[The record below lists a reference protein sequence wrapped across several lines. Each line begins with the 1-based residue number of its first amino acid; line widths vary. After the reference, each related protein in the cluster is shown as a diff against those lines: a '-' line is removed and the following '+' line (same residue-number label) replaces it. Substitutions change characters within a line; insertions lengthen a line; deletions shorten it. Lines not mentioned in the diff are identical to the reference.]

1 MDDKRQTMTNDHL
14 IPWTAQEL
22 VAATGGELL
31 CEDRHRH
38 FAQISIDS
46 RKISPGDV
54 FVAIIGDIHD
64 GHSFLEDVIH
74 RGIKGVVINKDK
86 AKEIQ
91 ISNWH
96 DKNITGIAVEDTTRA
111 LGDLAAFHRNRTDA
125 SVVAI
130 TGSNGKTTTRNLTA
144 AVMAPQFNTLSSFG
158 NYNNQIGLPLTLLR
172 LHQGHTWAVVE
183 LGTNGPGEIAR
194 LAEITSPEI
203 GVITNIGPAHLEGL
217 GSLEGV
223 MHEKGDLL
231 TKLRPDGKAILNAD
245 DPRIM
250 KLAEQTDK
258 AVVLFGLSENA
269 MIRAEAVEE
278 NANGVSF
285 TLVLPQK
292 RVPVDLNISGQFMVS
307 NALAAAAVGTVVG
320 LSAER
325 IKVGLENFSSAP
337 GRMSYFQMPNGIHII
352 DDTYNANPDSMK
364 AAILTLKALRA
375 DNRSI
380 LVAGDM
386 LELGEQ
392 SASLHN
398 RIGTLAG
405 TSGIR
410 RIYLTGEFAEAVAA
424 GAQESHMNG
433 RDIITGTKAEILA
446 DLKNY
451 LKPGDWVLIKGSRGM
466 RMEDIVKGLKEWA
479 AIKPSA

>member
-1 MDDKRQTMTNDHL
+1 MIYDHF
-14 IPWTAQEL
+14 IPWTAQEI

-31 CEDRHRH
+31 CGDIHRQ
-38 FAQISIDS
+38 FAQVSIDS
-46 RKISPGDV
+46 REISPGDV
-54 FVAIIGDIHD
+54 FVAIIGDVHD
-64 GHSFLEDVIH
+64 GHAFLEDVIH
-74 RGIKGVVINKDK
+74 RGICGVVINKDK
-86 AKEIQ
+86 AKEIKV
-91 ISNWH
+91 SKWH
-96 DKNITGIAVEDTTRA
+96 DKKVIAIAVEDTTRA

-144 AVMAPQFNTLSSFG
+144 AVMSPRFNTLSTIG

-172 LHQGHTWAVVE
+172 LQQGHTWAVVE
-183 LGTNGPGEIAR
+183 LGTNTPGEIAR
-194 LAEITSPEI
+194 LAEISSPEI

-217 GSLEGV
+217 GSLDGV
-223 MHEKGDLL
+223 MREKGDLL
-231 TKLRPDGKAILNAD
+231 KQLKSDGKAILNAD
-245 DPRIM
+245 DRRII
-250 KLAEQTDK
+250 KLAEQTNK

-269 MIRAEAVEE
+269 MIRAEAVKEKT
-278 NANGVSF
+278 NGVSF

-320 LSAER
+320 LSAEQ

-337 GRMSYFQMPNGIHII
+337 GRMNYFQMPNGIHII

-364 AAILTLKALRA
+364 AALLTVKSLRA

-386 LELGEQ
+386 LELGKQ

-398 RIGTLAG
+398 HIGALAA

-410 RIYLTGEFAEAVAA
+410 RIYVTGEFAEAVAS
-424 GAQESHMNG
+424 GAHESQMNG
-433 RDIITGTKAEILA
+433 RDIFSGTKDEILA

-451 LKPGDWVLIKGSRGM
+451 LKSGDWVLIKGSRGM
-466 RMEDIVKGLKEWA
+466 TMEDIVNGLKEWA
-479 AIKPSA
+479 GVKPSA